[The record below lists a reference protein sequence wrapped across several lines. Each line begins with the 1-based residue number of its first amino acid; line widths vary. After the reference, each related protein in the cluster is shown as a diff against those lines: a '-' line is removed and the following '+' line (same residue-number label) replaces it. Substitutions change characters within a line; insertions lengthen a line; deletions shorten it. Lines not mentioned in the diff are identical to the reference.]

1 MPDGYGGTVGV
12 GLEYGFAPN
21 WSFGVE
27 YDHLF
32 MGNRNLAMYST
43 GAVGGLPAAGILV
56 ATDRV
61 GQDVDLFSV
70 RLNYKFGLGKGPVG
84 KGPVTARYLC
94 LVIGLDP
101 QSLSR
106 VDRSKAF
113 LKFAQDIFVH

>member
-56 ATDRV
+56 ATDRI

-70 RLNYKFGLGKGPVG
+70 RLNYKFGVGKGPVG
-84 KGPVTARYLC
+84 KGPVTARY
-94 LVIGLDP
+94 
-101 QSLSR
+101 
-106 VDRSKAF
+106 
-113 LKFAQDIFVH
+113 